1 MTAAFLDLTSEELRE
16 RRRLERRQFK
26 LDRAQAIAAV
36 AAEAE
41 AIFAAEGRVITPA
54 LSGPSIPSGATW
66 KPNRQTEPS
75 EPNPDDAET
84 LEPDEELENVEHL
97 QLTLSEA
104 FFLVWNFDCLVIWD
118 SVTVASSFESDIQ
131 SITVLFSTN

>member
-1 MTAAFLDLTSEELRE
+1 MRE
-16 RRRLERRQFK
+16 RRRLERKQFK

-54 LSGPSIPSGATW
+54 LSGPSIPSAATW
-66 KPNRQTEPS
+66 KPTRVPEEPPNTEATIAP
-75 EPNPDDAET
+75 EPIAE
-84 LEPDEELENVEHL
+84 DEDELEDLEHL

-104 FFLVWNFDCLVIWD
+104 FFLVWNFDCLTIWD
-118 SVTVASSFESDIQ
+118 SVTVASSLVLTIQ
-131 SITVLFSTN
+131 FITFAFRAA